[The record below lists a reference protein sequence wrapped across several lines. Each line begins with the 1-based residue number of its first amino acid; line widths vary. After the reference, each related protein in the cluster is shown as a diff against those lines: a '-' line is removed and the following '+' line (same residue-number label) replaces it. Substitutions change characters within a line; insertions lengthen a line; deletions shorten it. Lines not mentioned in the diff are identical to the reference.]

1 MEATYLVGP
10 IRAILVDR
18 HHVCDQHYGSLK
30 LNSNWR
36 FLRTATCHTVLLGV
50 STSILARTYLTR

>member
-1 MEATYLVGP
+1 
-10 IRAILVDR
+10 LVDR